1 MTRRRWG
8 LLVVALAALITAAA
22 VGYGLYAGVANRNG
36 LLPGGSAVALIRFD
50 GTITDETVAPTR
62 GGRQNIKDLLTQAE
76 RDSSVKAVVLRI
88 NSLGGSAAAA
98 QELYD
103 QVGRLRQSGKP
114 VVAYLTDTAAS
125 GGYYVA
131 AAADRIVSQPAT
143 ITGSIGVIITSL
155 DTQGLQDKIGVRQRV
170 IKSDPYKDILNK
182 DILSAN
188 RDLTPEEQAILNTL
202 VQQTLDQFVSAV
214 AKGRNL
220 PEAQVRQIADGR
232 VVTGTEA
239 QRLHLV
245 DEVGDQERAVELAAQ
260 LAKLPP
266 KPRVVVYEPSSAG
279 GLLGLLGSLSDN
291 LSGKAVL
298 DQLGSGGVRYEW
310 RGE

>member
-1 MTRRRWG
+1 MRRSRPP
-8 LLVVALAALITAAA
+8 VVDDRTSRISSREPSVIRASKRSSCVSTALAGARQQRRSCT
-22 VGYGLYAGVANRNG
+22 
-36 LLPGGSAVALIRFD
+36 
-50 GTITDETVAPTR
+50 TR
-62 GGRQNIKDLLTQAE
+62 
-76 RDSSVKAVVLRI
+76 
-88 NSLGGSAAAA
+88 
-98 QELYD
+98 
-103 QVGRLRQSGKP
+103 
-114 VVAYLTDTAAS
+114 S

-170 IKSDPYKDILNK
+170 IKSGLYKDILNK
-182 DILSAN
+182 DILTAN

-214 AKGRNL
+214 ANGRNL

-298 DQLGSGGVRYEW
+298 DQLGSGVRYEW

>member
-170 IKSDPYKDILNK
+170 IKSGPYK

-298 DQLGSGGVRYEW
+298 DQLGSGVRYEW